1 MRFKKLSKA
10 LCIMAGCIVIG
21 ASPVYAANKI
31 SYSEILSPGSSYDM
45 SDLNNNAA
53 NYSWAVSGNTSSETM
68 IGPDG
73 TLIIGSDEEA
83 ETVTVAATSL
93 QDATATNQYYIKID
107 PSVSKV
113 SSTHASKVKE
123 AAHTAKQAEK
133 KKEKKPEIDFS
144 KQNQI
149 ISAYKALDTS
159 ACQKADIQR
168 MDSYVDMAKELKNLD
183 NVSQD
188 QIDANTSRLNY
199 AYNILEQ
206 EAYQALPLYE
216 RYMSQLVIGGA
227 AAIGVI
233 VLLLVLLRI
242 SKKAKMERDP
252 EYAAKIQAKA
262 AQKSIQNQQKKN
274 KSKKNRKPSQAPAAS
289 PMNGRSVSRGPAS
302 SASAFDSS
310 TQSQMM
316 QQWSDVTSEYNAQNA
331 STGEEATTL
340 LSEEG
345 EETSLLAAGLT
356 GVLISQNS
364 KEEFYITKPETIIGK
379 ERKRV
384 DICISNDPTI
394 SRRHCCITIQND
406 QFYLSDLGSS
416 NGTYFGGK
424 KLIPQQPVMLHD
436 GDRFT
441 ISDQTFLFHINEG

>member
-206 EAYQALPLYE
+206 EAYQALPL
-216 RYMSQLVIGGA
+216 
-227 AAIGVI
+227 
-233 VLLLVLLRI
+233 
-242 SKKAKMERDP
+242 
-252 EYAAKIQAKA
+252 
-262 AQKSIQNQQKKN
+262 
-274 KSKKNRKPSQAPAAS
+274 
-289 PMNGRSVSRGPAS
+289 
-302 SASAFDSS
+302 
-310 TQSQMM
+310 
-316 QQWSDVTSEYNAQNA
+316 
-331 STGEEATTL
+331 
-340 LSEEG
+340 
-345 EETSLLAAGLT
+345 
-356 GVLISQNS
+356 
-364 KEEFYITKPETIIGK
+364 
-379 ERKRV
+379 
-384 DICISNDPTI
+384 
-394 SRRHCCITIQND
+394 
-406 QFYLSDLGSS
+406 
-416 NGTYFGGK
+416 
-424 KLIPQQPVMLHD
+424 
-436 GDRFT
+436 
-441 ISDQTFLFHINEG
+441 

>member
-93 QDATATNQYYIKID
+93 QDATATNQYYIKVD

-206 EAYQALPLYE
+206 EAYQALPFYE
-216 RYMSQLVIGGA
+216 RYMSQLMIGGA

-262 AQKSIQNQQKKN
+262 AQKSRQNQQKKN
-274 KSKKNRKPSQAPAAS
+274 KPKKNRKPSQTSAVS

-302 SASAFDSS
+302 PTSAFDSP
-310 TQSQMM
+310 TQSQTM
-316 QQWSDVTSEYNAQNA
+316 QQWSDVTSGYDTQNA

-345 EETSLLAAGLT
+345 EETSLLSAGLT